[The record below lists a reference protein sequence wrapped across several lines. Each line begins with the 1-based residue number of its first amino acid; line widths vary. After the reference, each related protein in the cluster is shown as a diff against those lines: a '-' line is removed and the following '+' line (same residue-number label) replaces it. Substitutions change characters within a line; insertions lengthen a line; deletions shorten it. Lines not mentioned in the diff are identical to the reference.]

1 MEYTLHD
8 FEVLASG
15 LHDEQDDIEALIKSC
30 SAPDVIYE
38 RLQEMH
44 QLLEA
49 LVIHVYKDCARV
61 ACHW

>member
-49 LVIHVYKDCARV
+49 LVIHV
-61 ACHW
+61 

>member
-8 FEVLASG
+8 FAILASV
-15 LHDEQDDIEALIKSC
+15 LHDEQDDIEALIRSC
-30 SAPDVIYE
+30 SAPDVINE

-49 LVIHVYKDCARV
+49 FVIHV
-61 ACHW
+61 